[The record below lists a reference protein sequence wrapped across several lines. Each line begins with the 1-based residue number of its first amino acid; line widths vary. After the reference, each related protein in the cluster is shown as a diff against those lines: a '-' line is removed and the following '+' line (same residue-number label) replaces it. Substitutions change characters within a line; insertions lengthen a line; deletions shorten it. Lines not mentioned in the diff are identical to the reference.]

1 MAKVLRSSLFLSSI
15 LLNSEAWGYLS
26 QKNIRKLEQMDEN
39 LLSRVL
45 DCASK
50 TSNTIKYLELGVY
63 PIRFEIMKRSVVFLQ
78 YILKQ
83 EKSSMIY
90 QVLKATLD
98 NPTKNDFGETCKQYL
113 SVLDIKLSLIEM
125 EKMTVL
131 RFKNLVKDKTEKAA
145 FKYLLSE
152 KEKQTKISNIKYEK
166 LEIQRYLSGEG
177 CNVKLAK
184 LIFKAKSQTLDI
196 KTHRKWK
203 YSDNLCSGCKL
214 KEETGQEI
222 LVCKNFKEKNNDS
235 TRDANYSDFYSIDVS
250 DIVKTGKILQNNLR
264 RRQEILESGVT

>member
-90 QVLKATLD
+90 QVLKVTLD

-113 SVLDIKLSLIEM
+113 SVLDIKLSFVEM

-131 RFKNLVKDKTEKAA
+131 RFKKLVKDKTEKAA

-152 KEKQTKISNIKYEK
+152 K
-166 LEIQRYLSGEG
+166 
-177 CNVKLAK
+177 
-184 LIFKAKSQTLDI
+184 
-196 KTHRKWK
+196 
-203 YSDNLCSGCKL
+203 
-214 KEETGQEI
+214 
-222 LVCKNFKEKNNDS
+222 
-235 TRDANYSDFYSIDVS
+235 
-250 DIVKTGKILQNNLR
+250 
-264 RRQEILESGVT
+264 